1 MYALLILDVQVG
13 LVHGQEKP
21 WRCGALLATVN
32 ELMDKARNAGAPI
45 FLARHVGPAGSP
57 IAPDSVLTQLAP
69 ELRLAGG
76 EVVFEKHRPNA
87 FMGTALAEDLRV
99 LGVTGVV
106 IGGMKTQFCVD
117 STCRAARDLGFEAV
131 LIADGHSCTDTAQ
144 MRAEQI
150 VAHHNATLEGAFCEV
165 VLGRDWAFV

>member
-1 MYALLILDVQVG
+1 MQGNARLYALLVLDVQVG

-87 FMGTALAEDLRV
+87 FMGTALAEDLRALV
-99 LGVTGVV
+99 KSAYRVEQDPIFRVMCKYRIATERRLPLTQPRTTG
-106 IGGMKTQFCVD
+106 QC
-117 STCRAARDLGFEAV
+117 
-131 LIADGHSCTDTAQ
+131 
-144 MRAEQI
+144 
-150 VAHHNATLEGAFCEV
+150 
-165 VLGRDWAFV
+165 

>member
-21 WRCGALLATVN
+21 WRCEALLATVN

-87 FMGTALAEDLRV
+87 FTRTALAEDLRA

-106 IGGMKTQFCVD
+106 IGGMKTQYCVD
-117 STCRAARDLGFEAV
+117 STCRASPVLGLEGGV
-131 LIADGHSCTDTAQ
+131 GADGLSCTATAQ
-144 MRAEQI
+144 KRAEQV
-150 VAHHNATLEGAFCEV
+150 VAHHNARLEGA
-165 VLGRDWAFV
+165 